1 MIKLNIID
9 GVNFSGAGNGKITR
23 TAEGMAI
30 GNIPGWE
37 CLIDPAYMISGM
49 STRQRAKPKSS
60 APLLA
65 PTTLSQFSSGQPAFS
80 HAWASG
86 AAASG
91 ATTPQNAEINPEAF
105 TLFGVFQNAQL
116 GKSSNPRALFFPT
129 VAADDT
135 AKRQVRVMLTRD
147 TGTFAVYSGEVSA
160 ANRIAGYTS
169 MSLVNMQ
176 APKIF
181 AATFSTQN
189 GWGLH
194 INGVEVA
201 RNAESV
207 TPVDSAYK
215 AGEWCFYRENYGLAG
230 MSGLINR
237 DLSTDDNS
245 GYMQRLTDFLM
256 EKYNISRN

>member
-1 MIKLNIID
+1 MISLNIIAD
-9 GVNFSGAGNGKITR
+9 VNFSGAGNGKITR
-23 TAEGMAI
+23 TPEGVAI
-30 GNIPGWE
+30 GGIPDWE
-37 CLIDPAYMISGM
+37 CLIDPAYMISEM
-49 STRQRAKPKSS
+49 NARQRAKPQSG
-60 APLLA
+60 ATILA
-65 PTTLSQFSSGQPAFS
+65 PTTLSQFSAGQPAFS
-80 HAWASG
+80 HAWVSG

-105 TLFGVFQNAQL
+105 TFFGVFQNAQL

-147 TGTFAVYSGEVSA
+147 TGTFAVYSGEVSS

-169 MSLVNMQ
+169 MDLVNMQ
-176 APKIF
+176 APKLF
-181 AATFSTQN
+181 AATFSTTN

-201 RNAESV
+201 RNAQSV

-237 DLSTDDNS
+237 DLSLPENTGFMKELS
-245 GYMQRLTDFLM
+245 KFLM
-256 EKYNISRN
+256 DKYGIGS

>member
-23 TAEGMAI
+23 TPEGQSI
-30 GNIPGWE
+30 GGIPDWE
-37 CLIDPAYMISGM
+37 CLIDPAYMISEM
-49 STRQRAKPKSS
+49 NARQRAKPQSG
-60 APLLA
+60 ATLLA
-65 PTTLSQFSSGQPAFS
+65 PTTLSQFTSGQPAFS
-80 HAWASG
+80 HAWVSG

-91 ATTPQNAEINPEAF
+91 ATTPQNADINPAAF

-147 TGTFAVYSGEVSA
+147 TGTFAVYSGEVSS

-169 MSLVNMQ
+169 TDLVNMQ

-194 INGVEVA
+194 INGTEVA

-207 TPVDSAYK
+207 TPVDSAYN

-237 DLSTDDNS
+237 DLSQQENS
-245 GYMQRLTDFLM
+245 GFMKTLTRFLID
-256 EKYNISRN
+256 KYGIEG